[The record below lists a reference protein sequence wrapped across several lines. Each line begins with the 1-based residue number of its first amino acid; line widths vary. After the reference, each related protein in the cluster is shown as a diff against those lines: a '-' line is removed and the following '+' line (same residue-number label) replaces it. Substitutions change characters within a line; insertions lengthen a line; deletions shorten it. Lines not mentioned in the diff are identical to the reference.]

1 VPLLISHSIGMWEVA
16 TLAREGWN
24 IEVSRV
30 VVHSTSCKWV
40 KSKLGMEVYNNW
52 KLAVREGFVIV
63 KIE

>member
-1 VPLLISHSIGMWEVA
+1 MWEVA

-40 KSKLGMEVYNNW
+40 KSKLGRT
-52 KLAVREGFVIV
+52 LATE
-63 KIE
+63 KILTLETGQ